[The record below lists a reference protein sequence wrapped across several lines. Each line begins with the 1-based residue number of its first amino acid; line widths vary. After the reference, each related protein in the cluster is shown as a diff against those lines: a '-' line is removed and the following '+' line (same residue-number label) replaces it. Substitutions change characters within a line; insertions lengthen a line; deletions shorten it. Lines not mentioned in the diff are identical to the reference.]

1 MIIKIINPPNP
12 FARKPGDN
20 RASERMRIACIR
32 LLERCATEIEIICT
46 RNKKLSILW
55 MPSGFI
61 LNCVSER
68 KNLLFDFFFWFSKE
82 YDLLGRA
89 SKINPS

>member
-1 MIIKIINPPNP
+1 MRVWTDDALLQLIKFVEAIISLVRSNLPYMIIKIINPPNP

-46 RNKKLSILW
+46 RNKKLSIL
-55 MPSGFI
+55 
-61 LNCVSER
+61 
-68 KNLLFDFFFWFSKE
+68 
-82 YDLLGRA
+82 
-89 SKINPS
+89 